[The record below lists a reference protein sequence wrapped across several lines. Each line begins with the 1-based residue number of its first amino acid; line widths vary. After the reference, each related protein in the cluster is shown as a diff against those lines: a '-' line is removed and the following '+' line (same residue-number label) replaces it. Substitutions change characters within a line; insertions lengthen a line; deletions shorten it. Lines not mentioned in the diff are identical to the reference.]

1 MTVADDLVWAII
13 AFIFLYFCW
22 RVLSE
27 TKRASKHA
35 KQAEENTRA
44 LMTILKQMADMDQSD
59 SAQDQNPTD
68 KHLGYSS
75 RRSGNPENIEIL
87 SKEYGESK
95 HDAAGLFDRE
105 FNPKFLLY
113 VAGGVT
119 SLWLL
124 FAPLKNITNQL

>member
-13 AFIFLYFCW
+13 ACIFLYFCW

-27 TKRASKHA
+27 TKRASRHA
-35 KQAEENTRA
+35 KQAEENTKA
-44 LMTILKQMADMDQSD
+44 LVTLLTAMVDMEQSD
-59 SAQDQNPTD
+59 SARDQSTTN
-68 KHLGYSS
+68 KYLGYSS
-75 RRSGNPENIEIL
+75 RRSGSPENIEIM
-87 SKEYGESK
+87 SKGYGESK
-95 HDAAGLFDRE
+95 RDAAGLFDRE

-124 FAPLKNITNQL
+124 FALLENITNQL